1 MTTISKSL
9 SRTLLA
15 AAIVG
20 AGFTGVAATTSTPV
34 LADPVQLDAPSIPG
48 FADVVEAVSP
58 AVVSVRVK
66 SNVRPVSDQRGQ
78 FNFDPRGDFEDQM
91 RRFFGPRDRFE
102 NRNRKRGERFQRARP
117 ISQGSGFFI
126 SDDGFVVTNSHV
138 IDNGTEF
145 SVVLNDGTELDAQ
158 LIGKDRRT
166 DLAVLKVDD
175 DRTFTYV
182 TFADE
187 SDVRIGD
194 WVVAVG
200 NPFGLGGT
208 VTAGILSARGRDIGA
223 GPYDDFLQI
232 DAAVNRGN
240 SGGPTFGLNGE
251 VVGINTAIF
260 SPSGGN
266 VGIAFA
272 VPASLAE
279 EVIADLMDD
288 GSVERG
294 WLGVAIQPVTEQIA
308 ESLGLDQTTGALV
321 SDPQEESPA
330 AEAGIRAGDIITGVN
345 GDEVE
350 SPRELSRMIADIDP
364 GSDVE
369 ITINRNGETS
379 DIKVKLGELPADQSA
394 SLDEPAQPAD
404 PAVLEDFGLTI
415 IPNDEGEGLVVT
427 AVEPGSD
434 ASEAGIRVGDVIAE
448 INNQKVSELADVQER
463 LDEIKADGRKAALL
477 RLESN
482 DRSRF
487 VALPLA

>member
-1 MTTISKSL
+1 MTTLSKRL

-34 LADPVQLDAPSIPG
+34 FADPVQLDAPTIPG

-66 SNVRPVSDQRGQ
+66 SNVRPVSDRRGQ

-91 RRFFGPRDRFE
+91 RRFFGERDRFG
-102 NRNRKRGERFQRARP
+102 NRDRDRRERFQRARP

-126 SDDGFVVTNSHV
+126 SDDGFIVTNSHV
-138 IDNGTEF
+138 INNGTEF
-145 SVVLNDGTELDAQ
+145 SVVLKDGTELDAR

-166 DLAVLKVDD
+166 DLALLKVDE
-175 DRTFTYV
+175 DREFTYV
-182 TFADE
+182 AFADE
-187 SDVRIGD
+187 KDIRIGD

-240 SGGPTFGLNGE
+240 SGGPTFSLSGE

-294 WLGVAIQPVTEQIA
+294 WLGVAIQPVTDDIA
-308 ESLGLDQTTGALV
+308 ESLGLAEASGALV
-321 SDPQEESPA
+321 SDPQADSPA

-345 GDEVE
+345 GDDVE
-350 SPRELSRMIADIDP
+350 TPRELSRMIADIDP
-364 GSDVE
+364 GSDVQ
-369 ITINRNGETS
+369 ITINRNGES
-379 DIKVKLGELPADQSA
+379 RDISVKLGELPTDMEA
-394 SLDEPAQPAD
+394 SLNPRPEPAD
-404 PAVLEDFGLTI
+404 PAVLEDFGLTV
-415 IPNDEGEGLVVT
+415 IPNDEGEGILVT
-427 AVEPGSD
+427 AVEPGSN
-434 ASEAGIRVGDVIAE
+434 ASEAGIRVGDIISE
-448 INNQKVSELADVQER
+448 INNQPVTELADVQQR
-463 LDEIKADGRKAALL
+463 LDEVKADGRKAALL
-477 RLESN
+477 RLETN